1 MPLILNKNMANTSNQ
16 IENGMTFTR
25 DDYKF
30 AKPKVNK
37 SGGKSINVTL
47 SSANSS
53 LVITTPL
60 MLTWGV
66 NEYVDD
72 TSGRK
77 TYDMSLQFPKD
88 DYATQETTDF
98 LDRLKDFE
106 TNIKESA
113 IKNCKEWMNKAK
125 LTDEVVDALF
135 HPMLRYP
142 KDQNTGDSD
151 YSRPPTLR
159 IKLGYWDEKFDCEI
173 YDMEYKPLFP
183 NEEGNVLPVDLIAK
197 GSHVSTAIRCGG
209 IWFANGKFG
218 VTWRLVQSVVKPKP
232 SLKGRCFIQ
241 LSSNEKDKLSK
252 QVVEDDDDAVG
263 VEVADDSDNDDEVS
277 ATVADEV
284 AQSAPVVEAVPD
296 PPLVTKKKKMVKR
309 KKKVSDS
316 TA

>member
-1 MPLILNKNMANTSNQ
+1 MAATSNQ
-16 IENGMTFTR
+16 IVNGMTFNR
-25 DDYKF
+25 GDYKF

-72 TSGRK
+72 SSGRK
-77 TYDMSLQFPKD
+77 TYDMSLQFPKEE
-88 DYATQETTDF
+88 YATPETTEF
-98 LDRLKDFE
+98 LERLKDFE
-106 TNIKESA
+106 NNIKESA
-113 IKNCKEWMNKAK
+113 IKNSKEWMNKAK
-125 LTDEVVDALF
+125 LTEEVVDALF

-142 KDQNTGDSD
+142 KDPNTGEPD
-151 YSRPPTLR
+151 YTRAPTLR
-159 IKLGYWDEKFDCEI
+159 IKLGYWDEKFDCEV
-173 YDMEYKPLFP
+173 YDMDYKALFP
-183 NEEGNVLPVDLIAK
+183 KEDSDVSPVDLIAK
-197 GSHVSTAIRCGG
+197 GSNVSTAIRCGG

-252 QVVEDDDDAVG
+252 QIVEDDDDDAVG
-263 VEVADDSDNDDEVS
+263 VEVAEDSDDEEQEQEAS
-277 ATVADEV
+277 ST
-284 AQSAPVVEAVPD
+284 PKVEAAPEPVE
-296 PPLVTKKKKMVKR
+296 PPPAPKKKKMVKR
-309 KKKVSDS
+309 KKKYADS

>member
-1 MPLILNKNMANTSNQ
+1 MAATSNQ
-16 IENGMTFTR
+16 IVNGMTFNR
-25 DDYKF
+25 GDYKF

-72 TSGRK
+72 SSGRK
-77 TYDMSLQFPKD
+77 TYDMSLQFPKE
-88 DYATQETTDF
+88 DYATPETTEF
-98 LDRLKDFE
+98 LERLKDFE
-106 TNIKESA
+106 DNIKESA
-113 IKNCKEWMNKAK
+113 IKNSKEWMNKAK
-125 LTDEVVDALF
+125 LTEEVVDALF

-142 KDQNTGDSD
+142 KDPNTGESD
-151 YSRPPTLR
+151 YTRAPTLR
-159 IKLGYWDEKFDCEI
+159 IKLGYWDDKFDCEV
-173 YDMEYKPLFP
+173 YDMDYKALFP
-183 NEEGNVLPVDLIAK
+183 KEDSDVSPVDLIAK
-197 GSHVSTAIRCGG
+197 GSNVSTAIRCGG

-252 QVVEDDDDAVG
+252 QVVEDDDDDAVG
-263 VEVADDSDNDDEVS
+263 VEVAEDSDDE
-277 ATVADEV
+277 
-284 AQSAPVVEAVPD
+284 AQEQEAPSTPQVEAAPEPVE
-296 PPLVTKKKKMVKR
+296 PPPAPKKKKMVKR
-309 KKKVSDS
+309 KKKTVES